1 MQNLLCILNQGE
13 LLKCQKTPQ
22 AINEFTYFEARFI
35 LKASHISQWLK
46 LIMSPHV
53 PNHICQ
59 QTDIMEHHTADV
71 CLILQTIGRVNM
83 LNVHFFSLIRSNPQA
98 KSQQTAGTL

>member
-46 LIMSPHV
+46 LIMSPHATFA
-53 PNHICQ
+53 NRQISWS
-59 QTDIMEHHTADV
+59 T
-71 CLILQTIGRVNM
+71 ILLMYV
-83 LNVHFFSLIRSNPQA
+83 
-98 KSQQTAGTL
+98 